1 MKTIKFNLNRTY
13 TLMEEGEKV
22 VTLTKVEPSPSGNP
36 TDVKVTYTD
45 EKGVSL
51 LEKINLDRASW
62 KISRIIA
69 IFFAIEDGQEV
80 SPNEFIE
87 MCKKLEGKK
96 IRVEVVHN
104 KGSQPREDGTFA
116 TFANVSKILGGV
128 EEEESTSATPT
139 QTENPRSSILAGL

>member
-45 EKGVSL
+45 EKGVNL
-51 LEKINLDRASW
+51 LEKINLDRALW
-62 KISRIIA
+62 KISRIA
-69 IFFAIEDGQEV
+69 EAVLDAKDGE
-80 SPNEFIE
+80 E
-87 MCKKLEGKK
+87 MGVAELCKQLEGKK
-96 IRVEVVHN
+96 LKVEVTHN
-104 KGSQPREDGTFA
+104 KGTQPREDGTFA

-128 EEEESTSATPT
+128 KEEESTSATPT